1 MTINEK
7 IHMIRVNKIMSQA
20 ELAYKTGY
28 SIQDIISF
36 ETNGTIIKGFVL
48 LQILNAFEITIDEF
62 RNL

>member
-1 MTINEK
+1 
-7 IHMIRVNKIMSQA
+7 MIRVNKIMSQA